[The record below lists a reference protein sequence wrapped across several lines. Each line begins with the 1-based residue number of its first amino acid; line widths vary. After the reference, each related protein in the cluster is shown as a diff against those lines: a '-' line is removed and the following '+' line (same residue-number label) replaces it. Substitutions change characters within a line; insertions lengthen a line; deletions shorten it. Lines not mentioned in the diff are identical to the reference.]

1 MGLLNILNGFNIA
14 NPFPM
19 YTELE
24 KKFQF
29 LIEKLH
35 FAKFHI
41 LQFFQIYLELVEI
54 IHKTVKTTKVLRKN
68 VVIFVF
74 KKMYFAKFYIL

>member
-29 LIEKLH
+29 LIRKIALC
-35 FAKFHI
+35 
-41 LQFFQIYLELVEI
+41 EI
-54 IHKTVKTTKVLRKN
+54 SYFT
-68 VVIFVF
+68 IFPNIF
-74 KKMYFAKFYIL
+74 RAS